1 MHFRGNLFS
10 NRRGFVIFGKAFLLL
25 VMLQMTWEIDAKS
38 FTRTSNENGT
48 VMCATEDPSLVFGVH
63 QLSVQSTG
71 ATCVPLGMYC
81 AWKCNMES
89 NCTNFNYRED
99 IKRCELF
106 FYTPSNCTS
115 IQFCS
120 HEQASTPSNNSNN
133 TYFLRSFYL
142 IDDCVA

>member
-1 MHFRGNLFS
+1 MHFRVNDFL
-10 NRRGFVIFGKAFLLL
+10 RRRFFVISGKVFLLL
-25 VMLQMTWEIDAKS
+25 VMLQLTWGIDSKP

-48 VMCATEDPSLVFGVH
+48 VMCATDEPSLVFGVH
-63 QLSVQSTG
+63 QLAVQSTE

-99 IKRCELF
+99 TKRCELF

-120 HEQASTPSNNSNN
+120 HEQASIPSNNSNN

-142 IDDCVA
+142 ILDCVA